1 MPTLTIQKEKKRTV
15 RVDINLD
22 QWERL
27 ADVLGFYRPEF
38 LKLLKQSLK
47 ESKTG
52 KVHRI
57 SSLHELEI

>member
-1 MPTLTIQKEKKRTV
+1 MPTLTIQKEKKRMV

-38 LKLLKQSLK
+38 LKSLKESLK
-47 ESKTG
+47 ESKNG
-52 KVHRI
+52 KVRRI
-57 SSLHELEI
+57 SSLRELEA

>member
-1 MPTLTIQKEKKRTV
+1 MPTLTIQKEKRRMV

-47 ESKTG
+47 ESKAG
-52 KVHRI
+52 KVRRI
-57 SSLHELEI
+57 SSLHELDA

>member
-1 MPTLTIQKEKKRTV
+1 MV

-47 ESKTG
+47 ESKAG
-52 KVHRI
+52 KVRRI
-57 SSLHELEI
+57 SSLHELDA

>member
-1 MPTLTIQKEKKRTV
+1 MSTLTIQKEKKRTV

-47 ESKTG
+47 ESKNG
-52 KVHRI
+52 KARRI
-57 SSLHELEI
+57 SSLRELET

>member
-1 MPTLTIQKEKKRTV
+1 MPTLTIQKEKKRMV

-47 ESKTG
+47 ESKSG
-52 KVHRI
+52 KVRRI
-57 SSLHELEI
+57 SSLQELEA

>member
-1 MPTLTIQKEKKRTV
+1 MPILTIQKEKNRTV

-47 ESKTG
+47 ESKSG
-52 KVHRI
+52 KVQRV